1 MSQLHMLLRAV
12 AIAVIALCLVHSDDA
27 TARPTHHARR
37 GGHAHHAHHRARP
50 AHPDADAG
58 SNADSADSADSAG
71 DDDGDADEGA
81 EGDRDRDESGNAKDQ
96 SSSGVNVQAG
106 AGPDRSPGAKDSD
119 SDQTGEDNSNGKA
132 APPVALAPVADEGP
146 VDKNGIPAAYRR
158 TEIHDV
164 TAGMREDTPW
174 TLSVGRDGTVYVGT
188 AEGRSYISHDEGTTW
203 DESWIVPEVKQ
214 LYGYAGQTM
223 LLGHIRGG
231 GFQIPNFASLAPTQ
245 GYAFSQTARAQF
257 FAQDP
262 SVSGW
267 VAIPI
272 PQLPTLNGSAGG
284 VGNSTSAVGGN
295 QPSLFGGT
303 GGVLSG
309 GLSGANSTNPS
320 AFGADGSYALTGGGG
335 IAPLVTSDAARVQQA
350 PGIVL
355 GAGLSAGAP
364 RLSVALNILH
374 LPIFIAKLNLQRLL
388 LYKAKHYTDVRR
400 IRVDPHNRQH
410 ILAGTHNGLYESFD
424 GGVSWVRTFPGM
436 TIYQRGILDVEFDQA
451 DPRRVYL
458 GTEGGLF
465 ESDNGGLSWKLN
477 TAVPEMQ
484 IKKIV
489 IDPTNNND
497 VYFAGYGGVFRSSDR
512 GATAIQSYY
521 STIPQLNDVQS
532 MAIDPQNPN
541 RALLGTGY
549 GIMETTHLRTSTVK
563 DWFDKNPA
571 RFQGLVIPVIR
582 ICPRH
587 PHHIY
592 AMTRADLPYINY
604 GANGPEAYLLES
616 WDDGDHWQMLAT
628 NRTQG
633 DIRWFDLDP
642 RDPDEPWVAFSRAI
656 VQVKRVP
663 PGQAAPPVNLAV
675 RALPGEPTIGEVV
688 EHTLEHHRVNMGTYQ
703 HDLDSLR
710 HALYLPDKFDV
721 TFFAG
726 RSGLGESL
734 DDFQFAQNRYLVGFH
749 YSEWR
754 IMAFASWRLPTIVF
768 YNKAVAMLRQRENV
782 IDDQVRNQLMITVH
796 RDYGELLRLEAQ
808 ERADKRTGKRRD
820 LFTRAVRRIRIQRLE
835 AVVDLASGGYL
846 TKRRK
851 KLRDAAKER

>member
-1 MSQLHMLLRAV
+1 MSRLHTLLRA
-12 AIAVIALCLVHSDDA
+12 ASIAVIAMCLVRSDDA
-27 TARPTHHARR
+27 TARPRHHRARH
-37 GGHAHHAHHRARP
+37 GGHAHATRAHH
-50 AHPDADAG
+50 HDAD
-58 SNADSADSADSAG
+58 NADDADKSDNPDDSDDAG
-71 DDDGDADEGA
+71 DNDAGE
-81 EGDRDRDESGNAKDQ
+81 RDRDDSGKDD
-96 SSSGVNVQAG
+96 SGKDDGGPGIDVQAG
-106 AGPDRSPGAKDSD
+106 AGPDRSPSAEDGE
-119 SDQTGEDNSNGKA
+119 SDQTAGDANRGKA
-132 APPVALAPVADEGP
+132 APPVALAPVPNEGP
-146 VDKNGIPAAYRR
+146 VDKNGIPAVYRR

-164 TAGMREDTPW
+164 TTGMREDTPW

-214 LYGYAGQTM
+214 LFGYAGQTM

-231 GFQIPNFASLAPTQ
+231 GFQIPNFASLFPAQ
-245 GYAFSQTARAQF
+245 GYSFSQTARAQF
-257 FAQDP
+257 WTLDP
-262 SVSGW
+262 ASGGGL
-267 VAIPI
+267 VPV
-272 PQLPTLNGSAGG
+272 PNLPTLNGAAGG
-284 VGNSTSAVGGN
+284 VGNSTAAVGGS
-295 QPSLFGGT
+295 QPGLFGSN
-303 GGVLSG
+303 GGVVSG
-309 GLSGANSTNPS
+309 GLSGANSTS
-320 AFGADGSYALTGGGG
+320 ASSFGMDSSYALNAGDVVS
-335 IAPLVTSDAARVQQA
+335 PLVTGDAARVQQA

-388 LYKAKHYTDVRR
+388 LYKAQHWTDVRR
-400 IRVDPHNRQH
+400 IRVDPQSRQH
-410 ILAGTHNGLYESFD
+410 LLAGTHNGLYESFD

-436 TIYQRGILDVEFDQA
+436 TVPQRGILDVEFDQA
-451 DPRRVYL
+451 DPKRVYL

-489 IDPTNNND
+489 IDPTDNNY

-587 PHHIY
+587 PRHIY

-616 WDDGDHWQMLAT
+616 WDDGEHWQMLAT
-628 NRTQG
+628 NRSQG

-663 PGQAAPPVNLAV
+663 PGRSETPVDLAV

-688 EHTLEHHRVNMGTYQ
+688 EHTLEHHRVDMGTYQ

-734 DDFQFAQNRYLVGFH
+734 DDFQFAQDRYLVGFH

-808 ERADKRTGKRRD
+808 ELAEKRTGKRSD
-820 LFTRAVRRIRIQRLE
+820 LFTRAVRRVRIQRLE